1 MIETIRM
8 PFFVL
13 ALVLLAFAVSFEIGL
28 GLVWPALVPPPGGQL
43 PDVSPGFGVPY
54 LAAIDLILVYA
65 TAAISLAFVWPALA
79 GRVQAAIGIVLGLIG
94 GLVVLA
100 LILAA
105 FAALMLMLTLLLA
118 IPFGTA
124 AYFAAFAD
132 FPTGKAAAAL
142 AAIMAFKLGFA
153 ICLILAQQRFL
164 KMKTL
169 MLVIATSLALTWLTG
184 FLHAL
189 VPGFLAAITD
199 ALAALITSIL
209 ALIWIVVL
217 FIGNLPGLVRAIR
230 SLLNARPA
238 T

>member
-1 MIETIRM
+1 MTETLRM

-28 GLVWPALVPPPGGQL
+28 ALAWPALVPPPGGGL
-43 PDVSPGFGVPY
+43 SDISPGFGVPY

-65 TAAISLAFVWPALA
+65 TLAIALALLWPALA
-79 GRVQAAIGIVLGLIG
+79 GRVQAAIGILLALIG
-94 GLVVLA
+94 GLAVLA

-118 IPFGTA
+118 VPFGTL

-142 AAIMAFKLGFA
+142 ALIMAFKLGFA
-153 ICLILAQQRFL
+153 ICLILAHQRFL

-169 MLVIATSLALTWLTG
+169 MLVIASSLALTWLTAV
-184 FLHAL
+184 LHAL
-189 VPGFLAAITD
+189 VPGFLASIAD
-199 ALAALITSIL
+199 ALAALITSVL
-209 ALIWIVVL
+209 ALVWIVAL
-217 FIGNLPGLVRAIR
+217 FIGTLPGLIRAIR
-230 SLLNARPA
+230 SLLTARPVS
-238 T
+238 